1 MGAVLSAVADTRTAF
16 DRVVDGLDAAGCR
29 VTVRGGGRA
38 QAQCPAHEDRD
49 PSLSLTKIE
58 GQVLVHCH
66 AGCDIADVVAS
77 LGLTMAG
84 LYDETAGV
92 SYRYTDL
99 AGVLQ
104 RTVIRT
110 PDKRF
115 RQSVHTTGPSTT
127 LYRLPAVVEAAAA
140 GKPVYLVE
148 GEKDVHALEAVGA
161 VATTAPMGAGNWE
174 KVDATP
180 LHGVDVVAIVDDDD
194 AGARWAAAVLES
206 LDGLAR
212 SLQFVRAAVGKDA
225 ADHVAAGR
233 SLDQLVAVDLDGA
246 AAAFSRAVD
255 LEAHRLRVRDAAALK
270 VRQERAGALGAVDL
284 VRLDTFL
291 AVEDEPTCYR
301 ITELLPVGG
310 RVVLAA
316 QYKAGKSTMLGNLV
330 RSLADGDPFLDA
342 FGVELPAGGVALV
355 DDELDERMLR
365 RWLRD
370 QHIAARDRVHLVALR
385 GRTGAFDLLDDVT
398 RGEWADRIRATGA
411 TVLVLDCLRPVLDAL
426 GLSEDKDAG
435 RFLVALDALL
445 AEAGISEAVVSHHMG
460 HTGERSRGDT
470 RIRDWPDVEW
480 RLVREAS
487 EDGSSNPDA
496 RRYFTAYGRDVDVRE
511 GLLTYDTLTRRLVRA
526 GGSRIEVRADGA
538 WPEIREV
545 LEQHPEGLTGRAVE
559 RLLEHS
565 EHGRDSRR
573 LALRR
578 AVEQGSVDVMDGP
591 NRSRLHTLSARVRG
605 GARAV
610 RENTDGWCAGAPIG
624 AHRAHTPQSE
634 QSSARPA
641 HLLICSVCG
650 EELDPVHARTGTHP
664 PCDPDAQWSG

>member
-1 MGAVLSAVADTRTAF
+1 MTAL
-16 DRVVDGLDAAGCR
+16 DAWAAPVVDAPDRSTPTEVVGYPTYEDELADERATARERRVAAAVDDLR
-29 VTVRGGGRA
+29 VKT
-38 QAQCPAHEDRD
+38 
-49 PSLSLTKIE
+49 
-58 GQVLVHCH
+58 
-66 AGCDIADVVAS
+66 
-77 LGLTMAG
+77 
-84 LYDETAGV
+84 
-92 SYRYTDL
+92 
-99 AGVLQ
+99 
-104 RTVIRT
+104 
-110 PDKRF
+110 
-115 RQSVHTTGPSTT
+115 
-127 LYRLPAVVEAAAA
+127 EAAR
-140 GKPVYLVE
+140 
-148 GEKDVHALEAVGA
+148 
-161 VATTAPMGAGNWE
+161 
-174 KVDATP
+174 
-180 LHGVDVVAIVDDDD
+180 IVRQEC
-194 AGARWAAAVLES
+194 AGAR
-206 LDGLAR
+206 
-212 SLQFVRAAVGKDA
+212 
-225 ADHVAAGR
+225 
-233 SLDQLVAVDLDGA
+233 
-246 AAAFSRAVD
+246 
-255 LEAHRLRVRDAAALK
+255 
-270 VRQERAGALGAVDL
+270 GAVDL

-291 AVEDEPTCYR
+291 AVEDEPARYR
-301 ITELLPVGG
+301 IAELLPVGG

-342 FGVELPAGGVALV
+342 FGIEIPAGGVVLV

-435 RFLVALDALL
+435 RFLVAVDALL

-480 RLVREAS
+480 RLVREAT

-526 GGSRIEVRADGA
+526 GGTRIEVRADGA
-538 WPEIREV
+538 WPELREV
-545 LEQHPEGLTGRAVE
+545 LEQHPEGLSGRALDS
-559 RLLEHS
+559 LLQHS

-610 RENTDGWCAGAPIG
+610 RENTDGGCAGALIEST
-624 AHRAHTPQSE
+624 AHTTPQSE

-641 HLLICSVCG
+641 HPLLCSVCS
-650 EELDPVHARTGTHP
+650 EELDPVNAAAGTHP
-664 PCDPDAQWSG
+664 GCEAA